1 MRTFTMYLLTLALMT
16 CSGCAATNPEML
28 TPPSYVL
35 ETNEQL
41 PFRVDGVN
49 FMFDN
54 GFEIHNFDNNLSLL
68 ALGNYI
74 FTTPLEIA
82 QKITSSTFLE
92 SPAANNAA
100 NGNVTLNFT
109 IYAMG
114 VGESNVIHPSASRYD
129 VRMDMI
135 DTETGALLLS
145 ERHASSYPFGRLGMN
160 TSPPTSESL
169 YAFYKAVNDAN
180 NHFIRAMRDTNIQP
194 TTPSAGRINGTLRS
208 VTAEIITTDETIEW
222 HRKRT
227 SGHSLDS
234 EAKLIINRARS
245 NLPAA
250 VYEEL
255 RKKQLFDYSPENLYD
270 ISITITGLKATWETL
285 LSKRSDAFS
294 ATVRIKK
301 NGNLLHTFTID
312 PTMYPKHSLFEDIG
326 KVIATKASTQL
337 EPLRAQ

>member
-1 MRTFTMYLLTLALMT
+1 MRTFTMYLLTLALMA
-16 CSGCAATNPEML
+16 CSGCAATSHGILNP
-28 TPPSYVL
+28 PGYVL

-54 GFEIHNFDNNLSLL
+54 GFEIHNFDNNISLL
-68 ALGNYI
+68 CLGSYK
-74 FTTPLEIA
+74 FTTPLEVA
-82 QKITSSTFLE
+82 QNITSTTFHE
-92 SPAANNAA
+92 SPIANNIA

-180 NHFIRAMRDTNIQP
+180 NHFIRTMRGMNVP
-194 TTPSAGRINGTLRS
+194 LTPPSTGRVNGTLRS

-227 SGHSLDS
+227 SGHTLDS
-234 EAKLIINRARS
+234 QAELITNRANS
-245 NLPAA
+245 NLPAT

-270 ISITITGLKATWETL
+270 ISITITDLKATWESL

-301 NGNLLHTFTID
+301 NGNLLYTFTID
-312 PTMYPKHSLFEDIG
+312 PTMYPKYSLFEDIG
-326 KVIATKASTQL
+326 KVIATTASAKL

>member
-1 MRTFTMYLLTLALMT
+1 MRTFTMYLLALALMT
-16 CSGCAATNPEML
+16 CSGCAATNHEKL
-28 TPPSYVL
+28 NPPAYAL

-54 GFEIHNFDNNLSLL
+54 EFEIHNFDNNISLL
-68 ALGNYI
+68 CLGNYK
-74 FTTPLEIA
+74 FTTPLEVA
-82 QKITSSTFLE
+82 QNITRTTLHE
-92 SPAANNAA
+92 SPIANNTA

-109 IYAMG
+109 IYTMG

-135 DTETGALLLS
+135 DTETGTLLLS

-160 TSPPTSESL
+160 TSPPTPESL
-169 YAFYKAVNDAN
+169 YAFYKSVNDAN
-180 NHFIRAMRDTNIQP
+180 NHFIRAMYGMNVPLTG
-194 TTPSAGRINGTLRS
+194 PSTGRINGTLRS

-227 SGHSLDS
+227 SGHTLDS
-234 EAKLIINRARS
+234 RAELITSRAES
-245 NLPAA
+245 NLPAT

-255 RKKQLFDYSPENLYD
+255 RQKQLFDYSSENSFD
-270 ISITITGLKATWETL
+270 ISITITGLKATWESL

-294 ATVRIKK
+294 ATVHIKK
-301 NGNLLHTFTID
+301 NGNILHAFTID
-312 PTMYPKHSLFEDIG
+312 PTMYPKYSLFEDIG
-326 KVIATKASTQL
+326 KVIATKVSAQF